1 MIAVI
6 TNSLYDDYMSTAAG
20 VLCLDFIHLPGNPE
34 AFLESGPLDPRT
46 HVEIR
51 RFRTALQRLLD
62 AEARGI
68 GARESDLAALN
79 RILSRAG
86 GKRGLRPTVRG
97 YGWGWLSDGSE
108 DLSGLLWPVAWSAA
122 RLLDSP
128 DLARLKACSCG
139 RLFLDASRNRSR
151 RWCDK
156 AECGNRANVARF
168 RSRQR

>member
-1 MIAVI
+1 MP
-6 TNSLYDDYMSTAAG
+6 YGDYMSTAAG

-34 AFLESGPLDPRT
+34 EFLESGPLEPRT

-51 RFRTALQRLLD
+51 RFRTALHRLLE
-62 AEARGI
+62 AEAEGT

-86 GKRGLRPTVRG
+86 GRRGLRTTVRG
-97 YGWGWLSDGSE
+97 YGWGWLDE
-108 DLSGLLWPVAWSAA
+108 EVDDLARLLWPVAWSAA

-128 DLARLKACSCG
+128 DLARLKACTCG
-139 RLFLDASRNRSR
+139 RLFLDESRNRSR

-156 AECGNRANVARF
+156 GECGNRANVARF
-168 RSRQR
+168 RSRHR